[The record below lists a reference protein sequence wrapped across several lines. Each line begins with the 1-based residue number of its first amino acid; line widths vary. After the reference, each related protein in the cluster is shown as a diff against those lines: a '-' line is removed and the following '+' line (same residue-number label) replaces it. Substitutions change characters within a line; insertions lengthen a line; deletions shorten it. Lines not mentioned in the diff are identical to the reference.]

1 MTTICLGKIIAVYG
15 TRGEVEI
22 ESYTERPTDI
32 ASFGAVKDAKGTKYH
47 ILSASRHTSRTVI
60 ARIQGV
66 SDPVQA
72 LEICGVELFTER
84 ALAVLKARRLH

>member
-1 MTTICLGKIIAVYG
+1 MTTICLGKIIAVHG
-15 TRGEVEI
+15 IKGEVEI
-22 ESYTERPTDI
+22 ETYTERPRDI
-32 ASFGAVKDAKGTKYH
+32 AAFGAVKDAKGHKYH
-47 ILSASRHTSRTVI
+47 ILSVSRHTSRTVI
-60 ARIQGV
+60 ARIQDV